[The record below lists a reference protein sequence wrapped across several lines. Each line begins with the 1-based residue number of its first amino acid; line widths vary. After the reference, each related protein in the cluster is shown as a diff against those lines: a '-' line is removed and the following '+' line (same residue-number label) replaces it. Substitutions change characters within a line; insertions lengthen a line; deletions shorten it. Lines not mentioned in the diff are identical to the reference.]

1 MIFDTLIKESK
12 PEEVEAVLGARFSK
26 VSLER
31 TLRLT
36 SVFLTPAHE
45 LGHWYYMHPTKLL
58 LASQLHVFTILALF
72 PAFMHAPPFLRAFD
86 FPKEVAAQPPT
97 IIAFLLFQVYLTSLI

>member
-1 MIFDTLIKESK
+1 
-12 PEEVEAVLGARFSK
+12 
-26 VSLER
+26 
-31 TLRLT
+31 
-36 SVFLTPAHE
+36 
-45 LGHWYYMHPTKLL
+45 MHPTKLL

-97 IIAFLLFQVYLTSLI
+97 IIAFLLFQVYLTSLIWPVLVITNIGTDDPHAS